1 MVRGKALC
9 SLDGF
14 QGVAVT
20 VGGIAGDT
28 SFQSEGLYWGAALQ
42 LAGDESQSLVLR
54 TF

>member
-1 MVRGKALC
+1 MVGRKELC

-28 SFQSEGLYWGAALQ
+28 SFQSEGIHWAAVQ
-42 LAGDESQSLVLR
+42 LAVDDSQSLVLC
-54 TF
+54 TL

>member
-14 QGVAVT
+14 QDVAVT

-28 SFQSEGLYWGAALQ
+28 SFQSERLHWAAVQ
-42 LAGDESQSLVLR
+42 LAGDDTQSLVLR
-54 TF
+54 TL

>member
-14 QGVAVT
+14 QDVAVT

-28 SFQSEGLYWGAALQ
+28 SFQSEGLHW
-42 LAGDESQSLVLR
+42 AGDDTQSLVLR
-54 TF
+54 TL